1 MGEAML
7 RIPRNV
13 AFYLAFYLGTAA
25 LLLVCGGAALF
36 VPRWTRWVCDNW
48 SRWHRWC
55 ATRLLGIR
63 IVIEGEVPPGAILAA
78 GKHESF
84 FEAIDMPMVFDYP
97 AVFAKVELMNMP
109 LWGQL
114 GHQYGL
120 VAVER
125 GEGAKALRAMRAAAK
140 DRATQGRP
148 LVIFPEGTR
157 VPHGGPAPL
166 QSGFAGIYKLIGLPV
181 VPFAVDSGPLYHRFW
196 KRPGTITYRFGAV
209 IPAGLPREEAE
220 ARVLAA
226 INALN

>member
-1 MGEAML
+1 MVEAVL
-7 RIPRNV
+7 RVPRNV
-13 AFYLAFYLGTAA
+13 AFYLAFYVGTVVLLAIGGCAA
-25 LLLVCGGAALF
+25 LVF
-36 VPRWTRWVCDNW
+36 PRFTRVVCDGW
-48 SRWHRWC
+48 SGWHRWC

-63 IVIEGEVPPGAILAA
+63 VVVEGEIPAGAILAV

-84 FEAIDMPMVFDYP
+84 FEAIDMPMVFDFP
-97 AVFAKVELMNMP
+97 AVFAKVELMNLP
-109 LWGQL
+109 VWGRL

-140 DRATQGRP
+140 DRASQGRP

-181 VPFAVDSGPLYHRFW
+181 VPFAVNSGPLYHRRW
-196 KRPGTITYRFGAV
+196 KRAGTITYRFGAV